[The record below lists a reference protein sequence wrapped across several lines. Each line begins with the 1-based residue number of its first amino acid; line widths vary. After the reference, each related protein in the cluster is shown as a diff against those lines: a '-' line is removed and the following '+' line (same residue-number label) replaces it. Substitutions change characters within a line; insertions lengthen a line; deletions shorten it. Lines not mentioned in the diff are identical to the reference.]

1 MARKAVEVGQDMG
14 APTDKVQ
21 KALDRA
27 KRAEKCGIEEAKKE
41 KLEGDIR

>member
-1 MARKAVEVGQDMG
+1 MEVGQDMG

-27 KRAEKCGIEEAKKE
+27 KRAEKCGLEEAEME
-41 KLEGDIR
+41 KLEGDMR